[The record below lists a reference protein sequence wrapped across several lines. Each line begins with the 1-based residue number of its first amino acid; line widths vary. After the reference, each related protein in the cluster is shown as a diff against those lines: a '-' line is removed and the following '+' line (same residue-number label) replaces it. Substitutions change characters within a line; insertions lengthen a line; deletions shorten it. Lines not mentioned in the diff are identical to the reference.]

1 MARKKVN
8 MMAADVR
15 RLWPRGASAVAPYEV
30 DFSPAAA
37 RIGFAMR
44 EWTGWPW
51 LREAALALA
60 IGVAAAALGPYGTG
74 ALLAPTPRVLYW
86 VALIGLG
93 WGQFVGTAFLL
104 ERYGRLAL
112 PARIVATIAG
122 ASLPLALEL
131 TFINAA
137 VFGAETT
144 LGALGTAYLQAALVG
159 ALILVP
165 MSLLRRTTAPPTAE
179 PRPAAAS
186 GARFL
191 ARIPATLGGRL
202 LALEMEDHYL
212 RIYTDSGS
220 ALILLRISDA
230 VAELDGV
237 DGWRVH
243 RSWWVAAEAVTSV
256 RREKGG
262 RTTLRL
268 ANGLVVPVS
277 RGAASDL
284 RERLRGLPAA

>member
-1 MARKKVN
+1 
-8 MMAADVR
+8 
-15 RLWPRGASAVAPYEV
+15 
-30 DFSPAAA
+30 
-37 RIGFAMR
+37 MR
-44 EWTGWPW
+44 EWMGRPW
-51 LREAALALA
+51 LRDAALALT
-60 IGVAAAALGPYGTG
+60 IGLAAAALGPYGTG
-74 ALLAPTPRVLYW
+74 TLLTPAPRVLYW
-86 VALIGLG
+86 VVLIGLG

-144 LGALGTAYLQAALVG
+144 LGALGTAYVQAAYLQAALVG

-179 PRPAAAS
+179 PRPAPAS